1 MKIKVKFIGA
11 TEILAGTNETVLNV
25 DGEPTVK
32 EVLALINE
40 KYLKHELLDRD
51 GRVEYP
57 CIVAVNGKL
66 IHNRAIDLYQRLRGE
81 ATIAFISPPA
91 GG

>member
-11 TEILAGTNETVLNV
+11 TVILAGTNEIVLNV

-32 EVLALINE
+32 EVLALIN
-40 KYLKHELLDRD
+40 KTYLKHKLLDKD
-51 GRVEYP
+51 GRIEYP
-57 CIVAVNGKL
+57 CIVSVNGKL
-66 IHNRAIDLYQRLRGE
+66 IRNRAIDLYQRLRGE
-81 ATIAFISPPA
+81 AAIAFIPPPA